1 MKQTTIQYPAYYV
14 SLSEEELTVL
24 SGGGI
29 ESAMVQIVNMG
40 KVFTYIGKIF
50 SAVGVLAVSIN
61 SIYVNFVTLREF
73 VNTNY

>member
-1 MKQTTIQYPAYYV
+1 MKQTTIQYPAHCAP
-14 SLSEEELTVL
+14 LSEEEMVYL

-29 ESAMVQIVNMG
+29 EEAMVQIVNMG

-61 SIYVNFVTLREF
+61 SIYVNFITLREF
-73 VNTNY
+73 VNANY

>member
-1 MKQTTIQYPAYYV
+1 MKQTTIQYPANYV
-14 SLSEEELTVL
+14 SLSEEELMIL

-29 ESAMVQIVNMG
+29 ENAMLQIVNMG

-50 SAVGVLAVSIN
+50 SAVGTLAISIN

-73 VNTNY
+73 VNANY

>member
-1 MKQTTIQYPAYYV
+1 MKQTNIQYPANFV
-14 SLSEEELTVL
+14 VLSEEEQMIL

-29 ESAMVQIVNMG
+29 EDAMLQIVNIG

-50 SAVGVLAVSIN
+50 SAFGTLAVSIN

-73 VNTNY
+73 MNANY